1 MEHIHRVGRWCVVG
15 VAVSLLS
22 SASAW
27 AWQGAA
33 TKSGGKEDAPAE
45 SAGQEVVIKR
55 EAITIVPSD
64 TYKVS
69 LQLHPAKLLDLT
81 APLDGVVRSVTAQ
94 PGQKLAKEADPIR
107 LDDTRPSLVLRR
119 AKAHVQAATIEK
131 KMAQAK
137 SDADLVALADARLE
151 AAQADFDL
159 AQSDVNRTIIR
170 APFAGSAL
178 RIHVVEGQF
187 VRAGDRLLSLADTSK
202 LQLEIPIDRS
212 QAKVGDQIELKVEGA
227 VINAKIE
234 ALLPLAAQFEPMRDL
249 AASPA
254 SALVSIDNAQ
264 GKLAAGQT
272 VYTKLIP
279 LEPVALV
286 PSVGVTNV
294 SDGNR
299 KVQVLRSRVVRN
311 IVVQILAQVGT
322 ERVYISGPLIAGD
335 EIIVNSSQE
344 LPDGTVLRSR
354 AGGDSIEV
362 ANPKDARPSTAQPGT
377 KKASTKPATTGF

>member
-1 MEHIHRVGRWCVVG
+1 MGHIRWVRRWCAAG
-15 VAVSLLS
+15 FAVLALS
-22 SASAW
+22 SASVW
-27 AWQGAA
+27 AWQAAA
-33 TKSGGKEDAPAE
+33 TKSTGKEAAAAE

-55 EAITIVPSD
+55 EAITIVSSD
-64 TYKVS
+64 VYKVP
-69 LQLHPAKLLDLT
+69 LQLHPGKLLDLT
-81 APLDGVVRSVTAQ
+81 APLNGVVRSVTAQ

-107 LDDTRPSLVLRR
+107 LDDARPNLILRR
-119 AKAHVQAATIEK
+119 AKAQVQAATIER

-137 SDADLVALADARLE
+137 NDSDSIALADARLE

-159 AQSDVNRTIIR
+159 AQSDVNRAIIR
-170 APFAGSAL
+170 APFAGVAM
-178 RIHVVEGQF
+178 RVHVVEGQF
-187 VRAGDRLLSLADTSK
+187 VRAGDRLLSLADSTR
-202 LQLEIPIDRS
+202 LQVEIPIDRS
-212 QAKVGDQIELKVEGA
+212 QAKVGDQIELNVEGA

-234 ALLPLAAQFEPMRDL
+234 AVLPLAGQFEPMRDL

-264 GKLAAGQT
+264 GKLSAGQT
-272 VYTKLIP
+272 VHTKLIP

-286 PSVGVTNV
+286 PSVGVSNV
-294 SDGNR
+294 PDGNR
-299 KVQVLRSRVVRN
+299 KIQVLRSRVVRN

-354 AGGDSIEV
+354 AGGDSLEV
-362 ANPKDARPSTAQPGT
+362 ANSKDSRPSTAQPGT
-377 KKASTKPATTGF
+377 KKAATKPVGTGF

>member
-1 MEHIHRVGRWCVVG
+1 MGHIRWIRWRCVIG
-15 VAVSLLS
+15 IAVLVLS

-27 AWQGAA
+27 AWQAAA
-33 TKSGGKEDAPAE
+33 TKSSSKEDTAPE

-55 EAITIVPSD
+55 EAITIVPPE

-69 LQLHPAKLLDLT
+69 LQLHPAKLLDMT
-81 APLDGVVRSVTAQ
+81 APLDGIVRSVTAQ

-107 LDDTRPSLVLRR
+107 LDDSRPSLILRR

-137 SDADLVALADARLE
+137 NDSDLVALADARLE
-151 AAQADFDL
+151 AAQADFEL
-159 AQSDVNRTIIR
+159 AQSDVSRAIIR
-170 APFAGSAL
+170 TPFAGNSL
-178 RIHVVEGQF
+178 RVHVVEGQF

-202 LQLEIPIDRS
+202 LQVEIPIDRS

-227 VINAKIE
+227 AINAKIE
-234 ALLPLAAQFEPMRDL
+234 ALLPLASQFESMRDL

-272 VYTKLIP
+272 VHTKLIP

-294 SDGNR
+294 PDGNR

-354 AGGDSIEV
+354 AGGDSLEV
-362 ANPKDARPSTAQPGT
+362 AAPKGSN
-377 KKASTKPATTGF
+377 PATTRPAAGKTNTKSGF

>member
-1 MEHIHRVGRWCVVG
+1 MGNIGRVRRWCAAG
-15 VAVSLLS
+15 VAVCVLS

-27 AWQGAA
+27 AWQAAA
-33 TKSGGKEDAPAE
+33 TKSTGKDAAAAE

-64 TYKVS
+64 AYKVP
-69 LQLHPAKLLDLT
+69 LQLHPGKLLDLT

-107 LDDTRPSLVLRR
+107 LDDARPSLILRR
-119 AKAHVQAATIEK
+119 AKAHVQAATIER

-137 SDADLVALADARLE
+137 NEADLIALADARLE

-159 AQSDVNRTIIR
+159 AQSDVNRAIIR
-170 APFAGSAL
+170 APFAGFAL
-178 RIHVVEGQF
+178 RVHVVEGQF
-187 VRAGDRLLSLADTSK
+187 VRAGDRLMSLADSTK
-202 LQLEIPIDRS
+202 LQVEIPIDRS
-212 QAKVGDQIELKVEGA
+212 QAKVGDQIELNVEGA

-234 ALLPLAAQFEPMRDL
+234 AILPLAAQFEPMRDL

-272 VYTKLIP
+272 VSTRLIP

-286 PSVGVTNV
+286 PSVGVSNV
-294 SDGNR
+294 PDGNR

-354 AGGDSIEV
+354 AGGDSLEL
-362 ANPKDARPSTAQPGT
+362 ANPKDSRPSTAQPGS
-377 KKASTKPATTGF
+377 KKATTKPVGTGF